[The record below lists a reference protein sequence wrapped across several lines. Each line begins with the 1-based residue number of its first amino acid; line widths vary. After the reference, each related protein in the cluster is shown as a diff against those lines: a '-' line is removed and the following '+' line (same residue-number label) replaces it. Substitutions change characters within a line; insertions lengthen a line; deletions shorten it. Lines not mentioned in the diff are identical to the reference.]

1 LGLRVEGTVKTGR
14 LDAPDFIVPFL
25 LGEHPEMGAR
35 RTNWAGCNEFFPLE
49 SDRFPVASPA
59 QALAAGTSDRR
70 GRPTA
75 CPQSCRGGRSS

>member
-1 LGLRVEGTVKTGR
+1 MKLPSQNDL
-14 LDAPDFIVPFL
+14 LFL
-25 LGEHPEMGAR
+25 FWFLPGKQ
-35 RTNWAGCNEFFPLE
+35 CFPA
-49 SDRFPVASPA
+49 ASPA